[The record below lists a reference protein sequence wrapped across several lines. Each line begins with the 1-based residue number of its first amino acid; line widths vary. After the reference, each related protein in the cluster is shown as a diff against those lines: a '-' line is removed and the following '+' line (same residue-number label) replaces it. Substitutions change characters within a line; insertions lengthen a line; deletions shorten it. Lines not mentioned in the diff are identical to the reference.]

1 MTQQTTATLELDLGP
16 VAHGGFCVAR
26 SEGRV
31 VFVRGGLPG
40 ERVRAQVI
48 DDSKASH
55 WFATATEVLDADE
68 HRVDPVCPVAGEC
81 GGCDFQHVEI
91 GFQRELKRRVV
102 AEQLDRIAGIDWDG
116 VVEPAREGE
125 DGLGWRTRMHY
136 RTTGGVPALRAFRS
150 HDLVPVPDEGCP
162 IAHPAGRPAAGRFA
176 AEGPED
182 LQVTVS
188 GTGTDAGTPRVSVL
202 ADGAL
207 VEGPATVT
215 ETVGPLGLKV
225 DADGF
230 WQVHP
235 QAAQVLTRAVLD
247 GLEPGPGDKALDL
260 YCGVGL
266 FAASLA
272 RAGARVEGVEVSRR
286 AVGLARRNVEG
297 RFVAGRTE
305 RTMRQLARHA
315 DLVVLDPPR
324 KGAGR
329 RVVADVVGRRPRA
342 VAHVACDPG
351 LPGQGPVAVRRG
363 GLPPGLDPRLRPV
376 PDDPPCGVRG
386 DPGSRCPGA
395 VTAAQLFAT
404 PLVGTGSSILSS
416 PARLVSTTNR

>member
-1 MTQQTTATLELDLGP
+1 MTQQQLTGPILELDLGP

-40 ERVRAQVI
+40 ERVRARVI

-55 WFATATEVLDADE
+55 WFATTTQVLRADP
-68 HRVDPVCPVAGEC
+68 HRIDPVCPVAGEC

-102 AEQLDRIAGIDWDG
+102 AEQLDRIAGIDWTG
-116 VVEPAREGE
+116 VVEPAREAE

-136 RTTGGVPALRAFRS
+136 RTTDGAPALRAFRS
-150 HDLVPVPDEGCP
+150 HELVPVPAQGCP
-162 IAHPAGRPAAGRFA
+162 ISHPAGRQAARRVA

-188 GTGTDAGTPRVSVL
+188 GTGAGTPQVSVL
-202 ADGAL
+202 ADGKV
-207 VEGPATVT
+207 VEGQATVT
-215 ETVGPLGLKV
+215 ETVDRLSLQV
-225 DADGF
+225 DAGGF

-235 QAAQVLTRAVLD
+235 QAAQRLGEAVID
-247 GLEPGPGDKALDL
+247 GLQPGPGDRALDL

-266 FAASLA
+266 FAALMA
-272 RAGARVEGVEVSRR
+272 QAGARVEGVEVSRR
-286 AVGLARRNVEG
+286 AVQLARRNVEG
-297 RFVAGRTE
+297 RFVVGRTE
-305 RTMRQLARHA
+305 RAARQLPRHA

-329 RVVADVVGRRPRA
+329 RVVGEVVARRPRA
-342 VAHVACDPG
+342 VAHVACDP
-351 LPGQGPVAVRRG
+351 
-363 GLPPGLDPRLRPV
+363 
-376 PDDPPCGVRG
+376 
-386 DPGSRCPGA
+386 
-395 VTAAQLFAT
+395 AALARDLSLFAEGGYH
-404 PLVGTGSSILSS
+404 PVSIRALDLF
-416 PARLVSTTNR
+416 PMTHHVECVAILAP

>member
-1 MTQQTTATLELDLGP
+1 MTQQQTAALELDLGP

-40 ERVRAQVI
+40 ERVRAQI
-48 DDSKASH
+48 TDDSKASH

-68 HRVDPVCPVAGEC
+68 HRVAPVCPVAGEC

-102 AEQLDRIAGIDWDG
+102 AEQLDRLAGIDWEG
-116 VVEPAREGE
+116 VVEPARQGE
-125 DGLGWRTRMHY
+125 DGLGWRTRMRY
-136 RTTGGVPALRAFRS
+136 RTTGGSPALRAFRS
-150 HDLVPVPDEGCP
+150 HDLVPVPPEGCP
-162 IAHPAGRPAAGRFA
+162 IAHPAGRSAARSA
-176 AEGPED
+176 AIEGPED

-188 GTGTDAGTPRVSVL
+188 GTGSGTPQVSVF

-215 ETVGPLGLKV
+215 ETVDQLSLKV

-235 QAAQVLTRAVLD
+235 QAAQILVRAVLD
-247 GLEPGPGDKALDL
+247 GLEPVPGDTALDL

-266 FAASLA
+266 FAAALA

-286 AVGLARRNVEG
+286 AVRLARSNVQG
-297 RFVAGRTE
+297 RFVVGRTE
-305 RTMRQLARHA
+305 RTMRQLPRSAG
-315 DLVVLDPPR
+315 LVVLDPPR

-329 RVVADVVGRRPRA
+329 RVVADVMARRPRA
-342 VAHVACDPG
+342 IAHVACDPASLARDLSLFAEG
-351 LPGQGPVAVRRG
+351 SY
-363 GLPPGLDPRLRPV
+363 RPV
-376 PDDPPCGVRG
+376 SIRAFD
-386 DPGSRCPGA
+386 
-395 VTAAQLFAT
+395 LFPMTHHVECVAI
-404 PLVGTGSSILSS
+404 LVPEGISDSWRHSV
-416 PARLVSTTNR
+416 VS